1 MKLIFK
7 SLSLII
13 GKSSVF
19 IVDNLNLERPQFIS
33 SKESSSL
40 CEICTSDPSG
50 NLLTISYNVA
60 ADTDVSPPI
69 LISALIIFAAS
80 EIGKKDSLLGAIIV
94 SLPMISLITISWIY
108 FETKDVDRIIDFS
121 YGVFAMIMPSL
132 SFFITL
138 PYFLKKIN
146 FIPSMFL
153 SISIMVV
160 LYFALSILYKKIGVD
175 I

>member
-1 MKLIFK
+1 MICR
-7 SLSLII
+7 SCIA
-13 GKSSVF
+13 SSDADWTF
-19 IVDNLNLERPQFIS
+19 AGALFIS
-33 SKESSSL
+33 SAK
-40 CEICTSDPSG
+40 IK
-50 NLLTISYNVA
+50 
-60 ADTDVSPPI
+60 
-69 LISALIIFAAS
+69 S
-80 EIGKKDSLLGAIIV
+80 EKIGPFFIEKDSFLGAIIV

-160 LYFALSILYKKIGVD
+160 LYFALSMLYKKIGVD